1 MQSLLKKLFGG
12 ANPSPNERWVDHK
25 PPPKPKSSRI
35 PKPTPKP
42 IPKPTPA
49 PAPKYG
55 NHIHKRNG
63 EYWFGNKPVKYLIR
77 KAREQGLIVAP
88 KGRKE

>member
-12 ANPSPNERWVDHK
+12 ASPSPNERWVNHK
-25 PPPKPKSSRI
+25 PAPTPKPKSNL
-35 PKPTPKP
+35 PTLK
-42 IPKPTPA
+42 
-49 PAPKYG
+49 

>member
-25 PPPKPKSSRI
+25 PTPTPKPKSNL
-35 PKPTPKP
+35 PTVMSS
-42 IPKPTPA
+42 
-49 PAPKYG
+49 
-55 NHIHKRNG
+55 IHKRNG